1 MRRIL
6 LNSVVLGLACLGTV
20 TTAQTPARRLALVGG
35 RVYASPDAAPVD
47 HAVVMIDDGRI
58 AFVEPGGE
66 RRVPEGTPTLDCSG
80 LVIVAGFQNS
90 HVHFTEPRWNDAA
103 SQPADQLAANL
114 TAMLTRF
121 GFTTVVDTASE
132 LSNTVALRR
141 RIESGEVAGPRILT
155 AGFGVFPP
163 DGVPFYVRETLP
175 AEVVALAPQP
185 RTPDDAV
192 AIVERQLTAG
202 ADIVKLFTGSWV
214 KRGTVKPM
222 PADVARA
229 AVSAAHAR
237 GRVVFAHP
245 SSVAGLE
252 IAVTAG
258 VDVLAHPIDDTRG
271 FRRDH
276 LTALKDAGMALV
288 PTLRLFRGLPEAL
301 DQVRDYS
308 RIGGDILF
316 GTDVGYVPDFDH
328 AEEYELMA
336 AAGLGW
342 REVLAS
348 LTTTPARRFKEESAR
363 GRVAPGMT
371 GDLVVLGADP
381 IFGVGAFARVRYTI
395 RGGRIIF
402 SAADAVGAAALN
414 ARLSGPAK
422 AAPRTGTLRTL
433 RTREPREPILSLSR
447 VRAASAAACPAP

>member
-1 MRRIL
+1 
-6 LNSVVLGLACLGTV
+6 
-20 TTAQTPARRLALVGG
+20 
-35 RVYASPDAAPVD
+35 
-47 HAVVMIDDGRI
+47 
-58 AFVEPGGE
+58 
-66 RRVPEGTPTLDCSG
+66 
-80 LVIVAGFQNS
+80 
-90 HVHFTEPRWNDAA
+90 
-103 SQPADQLAANL
+103 
-114 TAMLTRF
+114 
-121 GFTTVVDTASE
+121 
-132 LSNTVALRR
+132 
-141 RIESGEVAGPRILT
+141 
-155 AGFGVFPP
+155 
-163 DGVPFYVRETLP
+163 
-175 AEVVALAPQP
+175 
-185 RTPDDAV
+185 
-192 AIVERQLTAG
+192 
-202 ADIVKLFTGSWV
+202 
-214 KRGTVKPM
+214 
-222 PADVARA
+222 
-229 AVSAAHAR
+229 
-237 GRVVFAHP
+237 
-245 SSVAGLE
+245 VAGLE

-395 RGGRIIF
+395 RRGRIIF